1 MEKGTIIEESLEGA
15 ISSRYLTYAV
25 STIVN
30 RALPDA
36 RDGLK
41 PVHRRILYSM
51 FRLSLLPNSPYRKC
65 AKIVG
70 EVMGNYHPHGD
81 KAIYDALARLAQDF
95 SVRYTLIDGQGNF
108 GNIDGDNPAAQRYTE
123 ARLDRIGEFLLDGI
137 HEDTVDFRD
146 NYDGSEKEPEVI
158 PASFPNLLANGS
170 TGIAVGMATNIPPHN
185 LSELSDAMLKLIE
198 SPDTSDEE
206 IQKIIPGP
214 DFPTGGMI
222 VENAETIVD
231 IYKTGRGS
239 IRVRGEWEKEHIGK
253 GVWQIV
259 VKSIPYQVQ
268 KSKLIEKIAD
278 LITLKKL
285 PTLIDVRD
293 ESTEKVRIILEPK
306 NRNIDPEGTMEILFR
321 STDLQ
326 TRFNFNMNALVDGMT
341 PQLCSLKQLLNI
353 FLDHRKN
360 VLVRRTKFRINQILD
375 RLELLNGYLLAYLNL
390 DRVIA
395 IIRNEDEPKIIL
407 QEEIQINERQAEAI
421 LNLRLRALRRLE
433 EDKIK
438 LEFKTL
444 NEERLE
450 KESLL
455 NSNKLLWKEIA
466 LQIVNTKE
474 QINDWS
480 RNSNRLTQISDAV
493 PDRNLQFKESMIVEE
508 DVTVLVSQLGWVR
521 MVKGHLSESAE
532 IKYREG
538 DTAKF
543 IIQGKTTD
551 KLIIFCTNGRA
562 YTIDIGNLPSGRG
575 FGEPLRLMIDIPS
588 DENIMSVFI
597 FQAGAE
603 RIVASDKGDGFVVSD
618 QDLLAQTRNGKQ
630 ILNLKEKSKAKA
642 CVIVHGDHLACISEN
657 RKLLIFA
664 ISEIPKMA
672 RGKGVKLQKFKDG
685 GLSDVKSINLAEG
698 MSWLDP
704 AGRTRIEHNLSEWV
718 GRRATSGR
726 MAPRG
731 FPKNNRFN

>member
-222 VENAETIVD
+222 VESAETIVD

-239 IRVRGEWEKEHIGK
+239 IRVRGQWEKEHIGK

-438 LEFKTL
+438 LEFKML
-444 NEERLE
+444 DEEKLE
-450 KESLL
+450 KETLL

-588 DENIMSVFI
+588 DEDIMSVFI

-642 CVIVHGDHLACISEN
+642 CSTVHGDHLACISEN

-685 GLSDVKSINLAEG
+685 GLSDVKSVNLAEG

>member
-222 VENAETIVD
+222 VESAETIVD

-239 IRVRGEWEKEHIGK
+239 IRVRGQWEKEHIGK

-278 LITLKKL
+278 LITEKKL
-285 PTLIDVRD
+285 PTLVDVRD

-438 LEFKTL
+438 LEFKML
-444 NEERLE
+444 DEEKLE
-450 KESLL
+450 KETLL
-455 NSNKLLWKEIA
+455 NSDKLLWKEIA

-562 YTIDIGNLPSGRG
+562 YTMDIGNLPSGRG

-588 DENIMSVFI
+588 DEDIMSVFI

-642 CVIVHGDHLACISEN
+642 CSIVHGDHLACISEN

-685 GLSDVKSINLAEG
+685 GLSDVKSVNLAEG

>member
-239 IRVRGEWEKEHIGK
+239 IRVRGEWEKEYIGK

-538 DTAKF
+538 DAGKF